1 METKKGAHPHLSRQR
16 RVLLFSVLFF
26 CVILAGVGA
35 AFLFAM
41 RRMARDDMLEQ
52 LSRIIEAKSL
62 SFSAAFDSQTSL
74 AVSMG
79 ESPLIR
85 GHLKNPGNTE
95 LARLAFAEFAA
106 NRKLFS
112 GNNIFWISDIDK
124 RYYFNG
130 KYSYTLDPDD
140 PENVWYTPTLN
151 QKERFSFNVNFD
163 IGIERTLCWI
173 NVPVYDD
180 NRTPVGIIGTGIDLT
195 DYIDIL
201 FFGLGDDVTM
211 LLFNS
216 LGEITGSK
224 DISYME
230 RRMLI
235 SDVWESGE
243 QVFFEAQ
250 SAKDG
255 ATKIFIINNH
265 AYAVSKIPRLNW
277 YIAVSRPMTGAK

>member
-1 METKKGAHPHLSRQR
+1 MENKKADHPNLSHQR
-16 RVLLFSVLFF
+16 RVLLFSALFI
-26 CVILAGVGA
+26 CVILAGAGA
-35 AFLFAM
+35 TFLLAV
-41 RRMARDDMLEQ
+41 RRMARDDMLVQ
-52 LSRIIEAKSL
+52 LSRIIETKSL
-62 SFSAAFDSQTSL
+62 SFSAAFDSQTNL
-74 AVSMG
+74 AVSIA
-79 ESPLIR
+79 ESLVIR
-85 GHLKNPGNTE
+85 DHLRNPGNTE
-95 LARLAFAEFAA
+95 LARLAFAEFNA
-106 NRKLFS
+106 NRKSFS

-130 KYSYTLDPDD
+130 KYSYTLDPVD

-151 QKERFSFNVNFD
+151 QKDRFSFNVNFD
-163 IGIERTLCWI
+163 IGIERTMCWI

-180 NRTPVGIIGTGIDLT
+180 NRTPIGIIGTGIDLT
-195 DYIDIL
+195 DYINIL

-250 SAKDG
+250 STKDG
-255 ATKIFIINNH
+255 TSKTFVINNN
-265 AYAVSKIPRLNW
+265 AYVVSKIHRLNW